1 MITSEQLVVLKRRVK
16 TVARELVETHK
27 DEAEMAAFSI
37 FQLNP
42 MFLNDVFD
50 HIRSYRR
57 LREEGYREVTS

>member
-1 MITSEQLVVLKRRVK
+1 MITPEQLVVLRRRVK

-37 FQLNP
+37 FQLDP

-50 HIRSYRR
+50 NIRTYR
-57 LREEGYREVTS
+57 LRREGGWQIVK